1 MAPDQKPEYLA
12 GLERSCAPDTGE
24 RIVEAPA
31 VPGIERIEARFAGD
45 FFAPHRHDTYAIGV
59 TLRGVQTFRYR
70 RQQHYSLPGHLIVL
84 HPDELH
90 DGAAATEAG
99 LCYRMLYIE
108 PAMIHRALGEHVG
121 SLPFVK
127 QPVVDDAALQATLL
141 AALGRLDEG
150 IGDLALTDI
159 VAGIAAGLSRHAEA
173 VRPRLEP
180 DAIDRV
186 YRARDYLCDHALRTV
201 RSDELERVTGLDRYA
216 LSRQFRKVFA
226 TSPHRFL
233 IMRRLDHARRL
244 IGEGH
249 ELADVAAAAGFAD
262 QSHLTRHFKKC
273 FGITPG
279 RWAQATLQS
288 FAGNAQAYCAS
299 SSFAFART

>member
-1 MAPDQKPEYLA
+1 MAPEQKPEFFE
-12 GLERSCAPDTGE
+12 GLERSCAADSGE

-70 RQQHYSLPGHLIVL
+70 GRQEYSLPGRIIVL

-108 PAMIHRALGEHVG
+108 PAMIHLALGERAG
-121 SLPFVK
+121 PLPFVK
-127 QPVVDDAALQATLL
+127 DPVVDDPTLRGTLL

-150 IGDLALTDI
+150 IDDLALTDI
-159 VAGIAAGLSRHAEA
+159 VAGIASGLSRHS
-173 VRPRLEP
+173 
-180 DAIDRV
+180 DAARSPLDEESVDRV
-186 YRARDYLCDHALRTV
+186 YRARDYLCDHAFRTV
-201 RSDELERVTGLDRYA
+201 RSGELERVAGVDRYA
-216 LSRQFRKVFA
+216 LCRQFRKVFA

-233 IMRRLDHARRL
+233 IMRRLDEARRM
-244 IGEGH
+244 IGRGQD
-249 ELADVAAAAGFAD
+249 LADVAAAVGFAD

-273 FGITPG
+273 YGITPG
-279 RWAQATLQS
+279 RWAQATLQ
-288 FAGNAQAYCAS
+288 
-299 SSFAFART
+299 

>member
-1 MAPDQKPEYLA
+1 MAPEQKPEFLE
-12 GLERSCAPDTGE
+12 GLERSCVADTGE

-70 RQQHYSLPGHLIVL
+70 GRQEYSLPGRIIVL

-90 DGAAATEAG
+90 DGAAATEDG

-108 PAMIHRALGEHVG
+108 PAMIHGALGERA
-121 SLPFVK
+121 SPLPFVK
-127 QPVVDDAALQATLL
+127 EPVVDDPGLRATLL

-150 IGDLALTDI
+150 IDDLALTDI
-159 VAGIAAGLSRHAEA
+159 VAGIAAGLSRHS
-173 VRPRLEP
+173 
-180 DAIDRV
+180 DAARSTLDDESLDRV
-186 YRARDYLCDHALRTV
+186 YRARDFLCDHALRTV
-201 RSDELERVTGLDRYA
+201 RSDELERVAGVDRYA

-233 IMRRLDHARRL
+233 IMRRLDEARRM
-244 IGEGH
+244 IGRGH
-249 ELADVAAAAGFAD
+249 DLADVAAAVGFAD

-273 FGITPG
+273 YGITPG
-279 RWAQATLQS
+279 RWAQATLQ
-288 FAGNAQAYCAS
+288 
-299 SSFAFART
+299 